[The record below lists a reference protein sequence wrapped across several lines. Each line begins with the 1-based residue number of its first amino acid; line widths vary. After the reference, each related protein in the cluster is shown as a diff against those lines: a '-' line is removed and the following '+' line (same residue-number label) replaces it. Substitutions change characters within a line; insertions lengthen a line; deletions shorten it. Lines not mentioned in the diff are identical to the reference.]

1 MALAE
6 LRIEAGCS
14 AWGAGLYGRTM
25 YHFARSLEL
34 ATDTDDTYLQVL
46 ALRHAGLA
54 SVEHGHPDDGLKML
68 QCAQART
75 WEIPRHDQRAVIVGV
90 SGRAA
95 AEAVCLQESATALA
109 RLGDLGA
116 AFTALAKGRDLW
128 TPTRSDLFGDM
139 DRGAAR
145 LELERGRLDVAEAR
159 AVASVHRWEGG
170 RQLGR
175 TASGAVLATVYVTA
189 GDSRGLPLAHRA
201 ITDAGKLGSVRVRR
215 LCVGPLA
222 DALDNRP
229 GADARDLARQ
239 ARQIATARA

>member
-1 MALAE
+1 
-6 LRIEAGCS
+6 
-14 AWGAGLYGRTM
+14 
-25 YHFARSLEL
+25 HFARSLEL
-34 ATDTDDTYLQVL
+34 ATDVGDTYLQVL

-75 WEIPRHDQRAVIVGV
+75 WEIPRRDQRAVVVGV

-95 AEAVCLQESATALA
+95 AEAVALQESATALA
-109 RLGDLGA
+109 RLGDLDTA
-116 AFTALAKGRDLW
+116 AATLAKGRDLW
-128 TPTRSDLFGDM
+128 TPARTDPFGDM
-139 DRGAAR
+139 DRPAAR

-159 AVASVHRWEGG
+159 AVASVHRWERGS
-170 RQLGR
+170 RISR
-175 TASGAVLATVYVTA
+175 TMSGTVLATVYVTA

-215 LCVGPLA
+215 QWVLPLA

-229 GADARDLARQ
+229 GADARDLTRQ
-239 ARQIATARA
+239 ARQIATTRV